1 MFQFHKKYFLW
12 ALALFA
18 VEVYIGVYVRDR
30 FVRPFMGD
38 FLVVILLYC
47 LVKSFVNTS
56 VRRAAVGVLLFSY
69 LVETLQYLKIVKWL
83 GLEHNRLASIII
95 GTSFSWEDMLAY
107 TLGIGLVLI
116 LEKRTKTQSSQN
128 SLS

>member
-116 LEKRTKTQSSQN
+116 LEKRTKIQSSQN

>member
-18 VEVYIGVYVRDR
+18 VEVFIGVYVRDR